1 MMRYLDGEA
10 SPDEVVNFE
19 RRLKESTELRRE
31 LALFRSMKDDFSTLG
46 LRTPEDGSVW
56 DKVSRQLGQP
66 IGWLLMIGGTLVW
79 LVFGTYLYFT
89 SDTSLWE
96 KLATSAVAIGAL
108 ALLVSIGWESYRAWL
123 VDPYK
128 DVHR

>member
-10 SPDEVVNFE
+10 SPDEVVDFE
-19 RRLKESTELRRE
+19 RRLEESTELRRE
-31 LALFRSMKDDFSTLG
+31 LALFRSMKEDLSTLG
-46 LRTPEDGSVW
+46 LRTPGVGSVW
-56 DKVSRQLGQP
+56 DNVSRQLGQP
-66 IGWLLMIGGTLVW
+66 IGWLLMIGGTLAW

-89 SDTSLWE
+89 SDTALWE